1 LLNFKFRLQKYKKWF
16 GKLLL
21 YDIFD
26 KSIFNTLINKNM
38 PITAN
43 YPDRKSW
50 LKIPE
55 NSDFPIQ
62 NIPFGVFITKEDII
76 TIGTRIGDYV
86 IDLGALQKLNYF
98 EGIDLTDDMFMQDT
112 LNDFISDG
120 KKTWRL
126 VRNRIADIFDANNTK
141 LKSNKQHLDLVI
153 FKIDEVEMQL
163 PVQIG
168 DYTDF
173 YSSKEHATNVGM
185 MFRDPANALL
195 PNWLHIP
202 VGYHGRSS
210 TIVPSGI
217 PVHRPMGQTLPDG
230 EKSPVFGPSRSIDF
244 ELEMGFITT
253 DANVM
258 GENIPVH
265 EAEDYIFGMVLLNDW
280 SARDIQKWEYVPLG
294 PFLAKNFAT
303 SISPWI
309 VTMDALEPFR
319 TKGPKQDPTPLPY
332 LQQKGKN
339 AFDIHLEVA
348 IAPENAEAK
357 VVSKSNFKYM
367 YWSMSQQLAHHTSNG
382 CRVNSGD
389 MMGSGTISG
398 SEKDSF
404 GSMLELTWGGK
415 NPITMADG
423 SERKF
428 INDNDT
434 VIMKGFCKN
443 NEVRIGFGEVSSKLL
458 PPFVRK

>member
-1 LLNFKFRLQKYKKWF
+1 
-16 GKLLL
+16 
-21 YDIFD
+21 
-26 KSIFNTLINKNM
+26 M
-38 PITAN
+38 PNSTN
-43 YPDRKSW
+43 NPNRKSW
-50 LKIPE
+50 LNVPD

-62 NIPFGVFITKEDII
+62 NIPFGVFLTKDDVI
-76 TIGTRIGDYV
+76 TIGTRIGDYA
-86 IDLGALQKLNYF
+86 IDLGALQQLNYF

-126 VRNRIADIFDANNTK
+126 VRNRIGDIFDSNNPK
-141 LKSNKQHLDLVI
+141 LRDNPEHREIVI
-153 FKIDEVEMQL
+153 FTMDEVEMQL
-163 PVQIG
+163 PVLIG

-173 YSSKEHATNVGM
+173 YSSKEHATNVGK

-210 TIVPSGI
+210 TIIPSGI
-217 PVHRPMGQTLPDG
+217 PIHRPMGQTLPNG
-230 EKSPVFGPSRSIDF
+230 ETSPVFGPSRLVDF
-244 ELEMGFITT
+244 ELETAFITT
-253 DANVM
+253 DANIM
-258 GENIPVH
+258 GENIPVT

-294 PFLAKNFAT
+294 PFLAKNFAS

-319 TKGPKQDPTPLPY
+319 CKGPVQEPTPLPY
-332 LQQKGKN
+332 LQQKGKH
-339 AFDIHLEVA
+339 AFDINLEVY
-348 IAPENAEAK
+348 IEPENAEPTL
-357 VVSKSNFKYM
+357 VSKSNFKYM
-367 YWSMSQQLAHHTSNG
+367 YWSMLQQLAHHTSNG

-398 SEKDSF
+398 PTPDSF

-415 NPITMADG
+415 NPLTMSDG
-423 SERKF
+423 TERKF

-434 VIMKGFCKN
+434 VTIKGHCQN
-443 NEVRIGFGEVSSKLL
+443 SSVRIGFGEVSTKLL

>member
-1 LLNFKFRLQKYKKWF
+1 MIYLI
-16 GKLLL
+16 G
-21 YDIFD
+21 IFLTTNQQN
-26 KSIFNTLINKNM
+26 SMSNL
-38 PITAN
+38 AN
-43 YPDRKSW
+43 DPNRKSW
-50 LKIPE
+50 INVPE

-62 NIPFGVFITKEDII
+62 NIPYGVFLTKEDVI
-76 TIGTRIGDYV
+76 TIGTRIGDCA
-86 IDLGALQKLNYF
+86 IDMGALQQLGYF
-98 EGIDLTDDMFMQDT
+98 EGIELTDDMFMQDT

-126 VRNRIADIFDANNTK
+126 VRNRLMYIFDSENPSLRDNAE
-141 LKSNKQHLDLVI
+141 HIGIII
-153 FKIDEVEMQL
+153 FKMEDIEMQL
-163 PVQIG
+163 PVLIG

-173 YSSKEHATNVGM
+173 YSSKEHATNVGK
-185 MFRDPANALL
+185 MFRDPENALL

-217 PVHRPMGQTLPDG
+217 PVHRPMGQTLPNG
-230 EKSPVFGPSRSIDF
+230 ETSPVFGPSRLVDF
-244 ELEMGFITT
+244 ELETAFITT
-253 DANVM
+253 DVNVM
-258 GENIPVH
+258 GENILIN

-294 PFLAKNFAT
+294 PFLAKNFAS

-319 TKGPKQDPTPLPY
+319 TKGPKQEPTPLPY
-332 LQQKGKN
+332 LQQKGKH
-339 AFDIHLEVA
+339 AFDINLEVY
-348 IAPENAEAK
+348 IKPENAD
-357 VVSKSNFKYM
+357 VSLVSKSNFKYM
-367 YWSMSQQLAHHTSNG
+367 YWSMSQQLTHHTSNG

-398 SEKDSF
+398 PTEDSF

-415 NPITMADG
+415 NPLTLKDG

-434 VIMKGFCKN
+434 VIIKGHCQN
-443 NEVRIGFGEVSSKLL
+443 SSMRIGFGEVSSKLL

>member
-1 LLNFKFRLQKYKKWF
+1 
-16 GKLLL
+16 
-21 YDIFD
+21 
-26 KSIFNTLINKNM
+26 M
-38 PITAN
+38 PIIAN
-43 YPDRKSW
+43 DINRKSW
-50 LKIPE
+50 IPVPE

-62 NIPFGVFITKEDII
+62 NIPFGVFITKDDVI
-76 TIGTRIGDYV
+76 TIGTRIGNCA
-86 IDLGALQKLNYF
+86 IDMGALQQLGYF
-98 EGIDLTDDMFMQDT
+98 EGIELTDDMFMQDT

-126 VRNRIADIFDANNTK
+126 VRNRLAELFDENNSKLRDNKKHRDVVTFKVEDI
-141 LKSNKQHLDLVI
+141 
-153 FKIDEVEMQL
+153 EMLL

-173 YSSKEHATNVGM
+173 YSSKEHATNVGK
-185 MFRDPANALL
+185 MFRDPENALL

-217 PVHRPMGQTLPDG
+217 PVHRPYGQTLPNG
-230 EKSPVFGPSRSIDF
+230 ETTPVFGPSRLVDF
-244 ELEMGFITT
+244 ELETAFITT
-253 DANVM
+253 DANLM
-258 GENIPVH
+258 GEPIPVE
-265 EAEDYIFGMVLLNDW
+265 EAEDHIFGMVLFNDW

-294 PFLAKNFAT
+294 PFLAKNFAS

-319 TKGPKQDPTPLPY
+319 VKGPEQSPEPLPY
-332 LQQKGKN
+332 LQQKGEK
-339 AFDIHLEVA
+339 AFDINLEV
-348 IAPENAEAK
+348 IIHPENSEET
-357 VVSKSNFKYM
+357 VVSRSNFKYM
-367 YWSMSQQLAHHTSNG
+367 YWSMAQQLAHHTING

-398 SEKDSF
+398 PTEDSF
-404 GSMLELTWGGK
+404 GSMLELSWGGQK
-415 NPITMADG
+415 PLKMNDG

-434 VIMKGFCKN
+434 VIIRGYCKKDN
-443 NEVRIGFGEVSSKLL
+443 LRIGFGEVSSKLL
-458 PPFVRK
+458 PAVDLKF

>member
-1 LLNFKFRLQKYKKWF
+1 
-16 GKLLL
+16 
-21 YDIFD
+21 
-26 KSIFNTLINKNM
+26 M
-38 PITAN
+38 PNIAN
-43 YPDRKSW
+43 DPQRKSW
-50 LKIPE
+50 INVPE

-62 NIPFGVFITKEDII
+62 NIPFGVFITKEDVI
-76 TIGTRIGDYV
+76 TIGTRIGNCA
-86 IDLGALQKLNYF
+86 IDMGALQQLGYF
-98 EGIDLTDDMFMQDT
+98 EGIELTDDMFMQDT

-126 VRNRIADIFDANNTK
+126 VRNRLAELFDKTNPT
-141 LKSNKQHLDLVI
+141 LRDNKEHREVVI
-153 FKIDEVEMQL
+153 FSVDDIEMLL

-173 YSSKEHATNVGM
+173 YSSKEHATNVGK
-185 MFRDPANALL
+185 MFRDPENALL

-217 PVHRPMGQTLPDG
+217 PVHRPYGQTLPNG
-230 EKSPVFGPSRSIDF
+230 ETTPVFGPSRLVDF
-244 ELEMGFITT
+244 ELETAFITT
-253 DANVM
+253 DANLM
-258 GENIPVH
+258 GEPIPVE
-265 EAEDYIFGMVLLNDW
+265 EAEEHIFGMVLFNDW

-294 PFLAKNFAT
+294 PFLAKNFAS

-319 TKGPKQDPTPLPY
+319 VKGPEQSPEPLPY
-332 LQQKGKN
+332 LKQKGAK
-339 AFDIHLEVA
+339 AFDINLEVA
-348 IAPENAEAK
+348 IQPENAQET
-357 VVSKSNFKYM
+357 VVSRSNFKYM
-367 YWSMSQQLAHHTSNG
+367 YWSMAQQLAHHTING

-398 SEKDSF
+398 PTEDSY
-404 GSMLELTWGGK
+404 GSMLELSWGGQK
-415 NPITMADG
+415 PLQLNDG

-434 VIMKGFCKN
+434 VIIRGYCQKEN
-443 NEVRIGFGEVSSKLL
+443 LRIGFGEVSSKLL
-458 PPFVRK
+458 PAIDLKF